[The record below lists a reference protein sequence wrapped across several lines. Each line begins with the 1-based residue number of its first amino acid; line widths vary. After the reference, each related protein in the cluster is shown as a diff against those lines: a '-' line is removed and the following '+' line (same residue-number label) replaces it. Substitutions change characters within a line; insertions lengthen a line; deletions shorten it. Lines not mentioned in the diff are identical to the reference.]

1 MEKAQDFYTG
11 FEGEPGIVLFFR
23 ESNGQKVLLRM
34 WIGYFDSIME
44 AIQPNKNGWRGLS
57 YYYHTDT
64 GWFEETPWRIPDL
77 GDALI
82 DLQSVNKT
90 ELEQETL
97 VVYQNIFELLQKA
110 HSSDGEVWIVYD

>member
-1 MEKAQDFYTG
+1 MDIITNFYTG
-11 FEGEPGIVLFFR
+11 FEGEPEIIFYF
-23 ESNGQKVLLRM
+23 EDSEAQKVLLKA
-34 WIGYFDSIME
+34 WIGYFDSIMA
-44 AIQPNKNGWRGLS
+44 AIQPNENGWRGLS

-97 VVYQNIFELLQKA
+97 LVYQSIFELLQKA
-110 HSSDGEVWIVYD
+110 RSIDGEVWVQYD